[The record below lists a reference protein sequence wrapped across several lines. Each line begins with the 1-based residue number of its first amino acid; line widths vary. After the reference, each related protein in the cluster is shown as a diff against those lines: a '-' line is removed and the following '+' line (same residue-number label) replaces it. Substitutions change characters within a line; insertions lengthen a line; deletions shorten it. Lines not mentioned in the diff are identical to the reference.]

1 MHQIPFLLEQPTS
14 HSLSFNWAVSPLP
27 VYLAQNLQG
36 QTLLSMGL
44 VKVWIFYFILF
55 YLFIIIYFNLL
66 SIRFFFFFLII

>member
-44 VKVWIFYFILF
+44 VKVCVLFFYFLFFYFIYLLL
-55 YLFIIIYFNLL
+55 LFILL
-66 SIRFFFFFLII
+66 YYP

>member
-27 VYLAQNLQG
+27 VYLAQHLQG

-44 VKVWIFYFILF
+44 VNVWVFFFNYYYLFYFI
-55 YLFIIIYFNLL
+55 IHKV
-66 SIRFFFFFLII
+66 FFFLII